1 VATRGGRPR
10 TVNSTSSPTCMHVL
24 RRGWV
29 RFLVPKLEDLGL
41 ELGNRPGRAA
51 LERPSRAEVALRGL
65 YDVRWAT
72 GDHREQQPRL
82 GTEATNRA
90 GIGVG
95 RGEDDLEI
103 LEVERIAAESQI
115 SEPRPGLGHGV
126 QDEKDHALAAV
137 VTQRME
143 ARPDG
148 EREVGRRSEERRVG
162 KECRSR
168 WSPYH

>member
-1 VATRGGRPR
+1 MATRGGRPR
-10 TVNSTSSPTCMHVL
+10 TVNSTSSPTCIYVL
-24 RRGWV
+24 RRGRV

-51 LERPSRAEVALRGL
+51 LECPSRAEVALRGL
-65 YDVRWAT
+65 HDVRCPT

-115 SEPRPGLGHGV
+115 SAPRPGLGHGG
-126 QDEKDHALAAV
+126 QDEKDAATAAV
-137 VTQRME
+137 V
-143 ARPDG
+143 
-148 EREVGRRSEERRVG
+148 
-162 KECRSR
+162 
-168 WSPYH
+168 